1 MVDRRTL
8 TRLTPMRASTPRWN
22 RFYGISRF
30 AALAWLAVLAVLLAY
45 SVSLTLNAQHPT
57 KLAGEPNTVVKG
69 YTDHDLYRDII
80 KRVERGQGYYQ
91 SAAIEQRAHRYP
103 MHPFVAVRP
112 PTLAWVG
119 STLGIT
125 GLKNA
130 MIALAVLA
138 VVLWGWRL
146 GRDPQLPWWYAVG
159 ALGVLGNVTQTIYP
173 EWAVIHE
180 VSAGLLIAIALAL
193 YRRDAQWPTFIIM
206 VIAVSIRETALPV
219 AALLGLFSLIDRNW
233 RMVVA
238 WLALAFVFAVSMGF
252 HAQHVVA
259 VARATDLNSAGWTGL
274 GGWSSYL
281 KFVAQSSGLR
291 YFPAWATGAIVPF
304 ALFGWLS
311 WRSRM
316 GTIMLIVHL
325 GYAMLLML
333 AARKDNF
340 YWAMILV
347 PTLFVGLVFVPSALW
362 SAFRSL
368 ISGPAARADRYR

>member
-1 MVDRRTL
+1 M
-8 TRLTPMRASTPRWN
+8 
-22 RFYGISRF
+22 
-30 AALAWLAVLAVLLAY
+30 
-45 SVSLTLNAQHPT
+45 
-57 KLAGEPNTVVKG
+57 
-69 YTDHDLYRDII
+69 
-80 KRVERGQGYYQ
+80 
-91 SAAIEQRAHRYP
+91 
-103 MHPFVAVRP
+103 
-112 PTLAWVG
+112 G
-119 STLGIT
+119 STFGIA

-130 MIALAVLA
+130 IIALAVIA

-159 ALGVLGNVTQTIYP
+159 ALGVLGNVTQTAYP

-193 YRRDAQWPTFIIM
+193 YRRDAQWPTFIVM

-219 AALLGLFSLIDRNW
+219 AALLGLLSLIDRNW
-233 RMVVA
+233 RMVGA
-238 WLALAFVFAVSMGF
+238 WLALAFAFVIGMGF

-259 VARATDLNSAGWTGL
+259 VARPTDLNSAGWTGM
-274 GGWSSYL
+274 GGWSTYL

-291 YFPAWATGAIVPF
+291 YLPAWATAVVVPF

-325 GYAMLLML
+325 GYALLLML

-362 SAFRSL
+362 TALRRVVEPRRNRNRL
-368 ISGPAARADRYR
+368 TH